1 MAKLTKEQRDELR
14 AACEADLETFVR
26 AIAPHRVLG
35 AVHSELFRWWQRED
49 AKDNQLVLLPR
60 DHGKSAMMAYRVAWW
75 ITKHPDATVL
85 YVSATAN
92 LAEKQLKAIKDILT
106 SDIYRYL
113 WPEMINENEGKREK
127 WSMDAIAVDH
137 PKRKAEGVRDDTV
150 KAAGITANVTG
161 LHCTIAVLDDVVVPD
176 NAYTETGREQVRA
189 FYSQLSSIESTG
201 AKEWC
206 VGTRYHPGDLY
217 KDMMEMVEIYY
228 NRETEEDVELPVYEV
243 FERVV
248 ETNGEFLWPKQRRSD
263 GKTFGFDEKELARKK
278 AKYLDVTQFYCFTP
292 DTLAYTDQ
300 GHKLISSVEVGDSFG
315 GNKVANKFIR
325 DIAEDIAEVSV
336 YGVPHAINV
345 TYGHKFPI
353 RSKTVKK
360 DYGTSN
366 KQIGDWLNKQKTERW
381 YLAHSFE
388 TKVIDTPFEEDVW
401 WLIGHWLAE
410 GYVWKKYVALCTR
423 NPQEKGIHDKINSI
437 LHKYGIHSIQTVT
450 KANTRIF
457 LLDWPE
463 LLAYLRNFGYY
474 SYGKH
479 LNDEAK
485 YASKEKQEQLIQG
498 YLLGDGFT
506 LTNQVGFG
514 ITSVNLRLL
523 EEIKDVLLRLGHIP
537 YIVQLYGEGREAFGY
552 KCRECF
558 SIRWYGTTKSR
569 NFIENGTYYQLIQKV
584 IPTWYNGPVHTLEVE
599 NTHQY
604 NVYGLTCQNSQ
615 YYNNP
620 NAVELSIIDKSRF
633 NYYEKSKVENISG
646 TWHIGNKDLTIY
658 AAMDFAYSISNSADY
673 TAIVVVGVDEDYNY
687 YVLDIDRFKTN
698 KISVMYEHAEK
709 VYRKWRFRKLRA
721 EAVAAQRLIVQQFK
735 DFMRSQSVVFSI
747 DEYFP
752 PKTMNKAERIASV
765 LEPRYQNGQM
775 FHYQGGNC
783 QILEEELL
791 MNNPE
796 HDDVKDA
803 LASCVEIAKPSIS
816 STSWSRKGNVVNFNN
831 KWGGVAMR

>member
-1 MAKLTKEQRDELR
+1 LAKLSKEQKEELR
-14 AACEADLETFVR
+14 LACEADLETFVR

-35 AVHSELFRWWQRED
+35 AVHTELFRWWQRED

-75 ITKHPDATVL
+75 ITKHPETTVL

-137 PKRKAEGVRDDTV
+137 PKRKAEGIRDDTV

-161 LHCTIAVLDDVVVPD
+161 LHCTVAVLDDVVVPD

-217 KDMMEMVEIYY
+217 KDMMEMVEIYFD
-228 NRETEEDVELPVYEV
+228 RDAEEDVELPVYEV

-278 AKYLDVTQFYCFTP
+278 AKYLDVTQFY
-292 DTLAYTDQ
+292 A
-300 GHKLISSVEVGDSFG
+300 
-315 GNKVANKFIR
+315 
-325 DIAEDIAEVSV
+325 
-336 YGVPHAINV
+336 
-345 TYGHKFPI
+345 
-353 RSKTVKK
+353 
-360 DYGTSN
+360 
-366 KQIGDWLNKQKTERW
+366 
-381 YLAHSFE
+381 
-388 TKVIDTPFEEDVW
+388 
-401 WLIGHWLAE
+401 
-410 GYVWKKYVALCTR
+410 
-423 NPQEKGIHDKINSI
+423 
-437 LHKYGIHSIQTVT
+437 
-450 KANTRIF
+450 
-457 LLDWPE
+457 
-463 LLAYLRNFGYY
+463 
-474 SYGKH
+474 
-479 LNDEAK
+479 
-485 YASKEKQEQLIQG
+485 
-498 YLLGDGFT
+498 
-506 LTNQVGFG
+506 
-514 ITSVNLRLL
+514 
-523 EEIKDVLLRLGHIP
+523 
-537 YIVQLYGEGREAFGY
+537 
-552 KCRECF
+552 
-558 SIRWYGTTKSR
+558 
-569 NFIENGTYYQLIQKV
+569 
-584 IPTWYNGPVHTLEVE
+584 
-599 NTHQY
+599 
-604 NVYGLTCQNSQ
+604 Q

-633 NYYEKSKVENISG
+633 NYYERSKVENVSG
-646 TWHIGNKDLTIY
+646 VWYIGNKDLSVY
-658 AAMDFAYSISNSADY
+658 AAMDFAYSISNSSDY
-673 TAIVVVGVDEDYNY
+673 TAIVVVGVDEDHNY

-709 VYRKWRFRKLRA
+709 MYRKWRFRKLRA

-816 STSWSRKGNVVNFNN
+816 STNWSRKGNVVNFNS